1 MPLRKGKAAFA
12 DVLQG
17 VAPRGAWIAGSLGDL
32 SFARAFAIEWE
43 QRRPFLWLPVAAGA
57 GVALYFAADREPVL
71 WLPLLLGG
79 IALLACW
86 LTRRQPLALALSL
99 GALALVAGFLAAEL
113 RARAVATPMLDRIRI
128 LHLTGTIEEVD
139 RRPEGSRFLMSI
151 ADGGGLDPAHRPRLI
166 RLTTKQ
172 PDRLEAGQA
181 VAVTARLLPPS
192 RAALPGE
199 YDFARDAYFSGIG
212 AVGSALG
219 RLRSAADSPQ
229 PGWRD
234 RLRRSLDRSRN
245 DLAERVSDVV
255 GHDDT
260 GAIAAAMVTGKR
272 DLLSADGRDII
283 RQAGIFHII
292 TIAGVQM
299 TLVAGLLF
307 GTVRRLLALS
317 PALAL
322 RYPIKSWA
330 AWAAIVGAIAYDIG
344 TGSRVGTQR
353 ALFMTLIM
361 LTAVLAGRRALTMR
375 NLAFAALAVIAI
387 EPEQI
392 AGASFQLSFAA
403 VAALIAVQEAR
414 SRHEPEDLFAPA
426 APRAMPSRP
435 WVGRLRRGGTSV
447 VHLFTATLCATLGTA
462 SFMAAAFH
470 ELSPYVFIGNP
481 LTLAMIEIFAVPGAL
496 LGTLLY
502 PLGLDA
508 PVWHWV
514 GWGIRIVMAVARH
527 LAEAPASTV
536 HFAAFAPWAL
546 PCLAMAFLSVVIWQ
560 TVLLRCTAVPWLVL
574 GLIGASSGHPADLV
588 VAPTGEAVALRTP
601 DGSLGVLGKASGFT
615 IEQWLRADGDARPA
629 LKASLPVPGSRCDRL
644 ACVSPVAGGGTL
656 SLVTDTAAF
665 AEDCLRADI
674 VVTSLVAPASCGAKL
689 VIDRFSLEMTGAVS
703 LERDGD
709 AWSVRAAR
717 AVGEDRPWSPAPLVR
732 MPHRPRVRPGAAP
745 ATDDPASIPIGEAEP
760 VRLP

>member
-1 MPLRKGKAAFA
+1 M
-12 DVLQG
+12 
-17 VAPRGAWIAGSLGDL
+17 
-32 SFARAFAIEWE
+32 
-43 QRRPFLWLPVAAGA
+43 
-57 GVALYFAADREPVL
+57 
-71 WLPLLLGG
+71 
-79 IALLACW
+79 
-86 LTRRQPLALALSL
+86 
-99 GALALVAGFLAAEL
+99 
-113 RARAVATPMLDRIRI
+113 
-128 LHLTGTIEEVD
+128 
-139 RRPEGSRFLMSI
+139 
-151 ADGGGLDPAHRPRLI
+151 
-166 RLTTKQ
+166 
-172 PDRLEAGQA
+172 
-181 VAVTARLLPPS
+181 
-192 RAALPGE
+192 PGE

-219 RLRSAADSPQ
+219 RMRP
-229 PGWRD
+229 PPT
-234 RLRRSLDRSRN
+234 RRSPDGATGFAGGLDRGRN
-245 DLAERVSDVV
+245 DLAERVRDVV

-272 DLLSADGRDII
+272 DLLSADGREII
-283 RQAGIFHII
+283 REAGIFHII

-307 GTVRRLLALS
+307 GIVRRLLALS
-317 PALAL
+317 PVLAL

-361 LTAVLAGRRALTMR
+361 LGAVLAGRRALTMR

-414 SRHEPEDLFAPA
+414 LRREPEDLFAPA
-426 APRAMPSRP
+426 APRALPSQP
-435 WVGRLRRGGTSV
+435 WAGRLRRGGTSV
-447 VHLFTATLCATLGTA
+447 LHLFTATLCATAATA
-462 SFMAAAFH
+462 SFMAASFH

-481 LTLAMIEIFAVPGAL
+481 LTLAMIEVFAVPGAL

-514 GWGIRIVMAVARH
+514 GWGIRVVMAVARN

-546 PCLAMAFLSVVIWQ
+546 PCLAMALLSVVIWQ
-560 TVLLRCTAVPWLVL
+560 TALLRFTAVPWLVL
-574 GLIGASSGHPADLV
+574 GLLGAVSGRPADLV

-629 LKASLPVPGSRCDRL
+629 LGHRSRFREAAAIAWP
-644 ACVSPVAGGGTL
+644 ACRPS
-656 SLVTDTAAF
+656 
-665 AEDCLRADI
+665 
-674 VVTSLVAPASCGAKL
+674 
-689 VIDRFSLEMTGAVS
+689 
-703 LERDGD
+703 
-709 AWSVRAAR
+709 RAA
-717 AVGEDRPWSPAPLVR
+717 GPSP
-732 MPHRPRVRPGAAP
+732 
-745 ATDDPASIPIGEAEP
+745 S
-760 VRLP
+760 